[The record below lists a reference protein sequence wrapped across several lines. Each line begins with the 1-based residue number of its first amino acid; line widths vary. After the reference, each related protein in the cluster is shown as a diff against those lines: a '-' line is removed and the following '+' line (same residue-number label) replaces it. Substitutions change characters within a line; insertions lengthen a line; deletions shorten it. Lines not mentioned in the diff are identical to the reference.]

1 MLGTFGHWPAS
12 LLIDPS
18 IARIPRRE
26 GSALGIMRMIKVLNC
41 PLLIG
46 ALFFLLTG
54 SALAEEDVVVESTP
68 TEVVESI
75 HATLIECMKGT
86 CGPDFQGRYDQ
97 ILSQL
102 DEGFDLPFMARI
114 SIGRAWKSLSPEQ
127 AREFVDLSRRYS
139 AANYAS
145 NFDGYSDQY
154 FETLGEEPAARGTI
168 LVKTEFVQ
176 PTDDNV
182 KFDYRL
188 RKTNGR
194 WRVIDVTLDGK
205 VSEMTLR
212 RADYTSVIDRDG
224 YPALVQ
230 AIQKKIDQYA
240 SE

>member
-1 MLGTFGHWPAS
+1 MRMSRVLKRSILVG
-12 LLIDPS
+12 LLI
-18 IARIPRRE
+18 
-26 GSALGIMRMIKVLNC
+26 
-41 PLLIG
+41 
-46 ALFFLLTG
+46 FFGVAVAT
-54 SALAEEDVVVESTP
+54 AEEEAAVVETSSP
-68 TEVVESI
+68 AEVVESI
-75 HATLIECMKGT
+75 HEALIECMKGS
-86 CGPDFQGRYDQ
+86 CGPGFQARYDR
-97 ILSQL
+97 IVAEL

-114 SIGRAWKSLSPEQ
+114 SIGRAWQALSPAQ
-127 AREFVDLSRRYS
+127 RKEFVELSRRYS

-145 NFDGYSDQY
+145 NFDGYSDQS
-154 FETLGEEPAARGTI
+154 FKTLGEEPAARGTI

-224 YPALVQ
+224 YPALVEAVQ
-230 AIQKKIDQYA
+230 QKINNYA
-240 SE
+240 NE

>member
-1 MLGTFGHWPAS
+1 MRSAAT
-12 LLIDPS
+12 
-18 IARIPRRE
+18 IPRRE
-26 GSALGIMRMIKVLNC
+26 GSPLTTMRMFSVFNRPILV
-41 PLLIG
+41 G
-46 ALFFLLTG
+46 LFILFGGL
-54 SALAEEDVVVESTP
+54 AAPAEEEAMAGDAKAP
-68 TEVVESI
+68 AEVVESI
-75 HATLIECMKGT
+75 HETLIECMKGA
-86 CGPDFQGRYDQ
+86 CGPDFQGRYDR
-97 ILSQL
+97 IVSEL

-114 SIGRAWKSLSPEQ
+114 SVGRAWQSMSPAE
-127 AREFVDLSRRYS
+127 RKEFVELSRQYS

-145 NFDGYSDQY
+145 NFDGYSNQH

-224 YPALVQ
+224 YPALVE
-230 AIQKKIDQYA
+230 AVQKKIDNYA
-240 SE
+240 NE